1 MFAIKKTF
9 HISYGHRLHP
19 YTGKCANLHG
29 HNAVIKVTLQ
39 TGKLNAQGM
48 VMDFNEVGARVKKWL
63 DATLDHKVLLSNKD
77 PLLKLLRAD
86 GQECFP
92 VLGSPTAEVLA
103 ELIFDALKKQGLP
116 VIKVA
121 FKETETSQASY
132 KE

>member
-1 MFAIKKTF
+1 MFTIKKTF
-9 HISYGHRLHP
+9 HISYAHRLHP

-29 HNAVIKVTLQ
+29 HNAVIKVSLQ

-77 PLLKLLRAD
+77 PLLKMLRAD

-92 VLGSPTAEVLA
+92 VSGIPTAEVLA
-103 ELIFDALKKQGLP
+103 ELIFDALKKQDLP

-121 FKETETSQASY
+121 FRETETSQASY